1 MEEFGGQGVRQTGFR
16 QCSDLSRNNIK
27 NRILDVDRF
36 CKCSP
41 LTYCYRGHSRY
52 YRGHY
57 DGHCWKGPLSM
68 PKKLHNALH
77 PKTYL
82 TLGAGRHADGQGLY
96 LRVKDSGA
104 RSWFFRSLVDGK
116 AKDIGLGPVSG
127 PDALSLADARAKAAQ
142 YRAAA
147 ASGATLEGKR
157 TTARKE
163 REAAKAAERASI
175 TFQAYAETY
184 VDEKEAGWKN
194 AKHKQQWRNTLATYA
209 YPVVGD
215 LPLAKITTDDVLK
228 VLRPIWTTKPVT
240 ASRLRGRIETILSG
254 AKVEGLRSGENPAA
268 WRGHLDHLLAKP
280 AKVKADLW
288 REAGTDGHHP
298 ALVYGEAAAFIQVLR
313 KRDSVSALALEFT
326 ILTVARVGAVIG
338 ATWRELDLDA
348 ARWTIPAARMKA
360 DKEHLVPLSARA
372 LAIIATMQGL
382 RTSNDPDAPVFRG
395 NDAKEKATKALS
407 NMAMPMLLRRMH
419 EAEVSAGRVGWIDRA
434 QNDKPI
440 TVHGF
445 RSTFRD
451 WAGEATNHPRE
462 TIEHAMA
469 HGLPDKAEA
478 SYARGAQFQ
487 KRIALMDQWATFC
500 ATPVAGKVGP
510 MQRPAAK

>member
-1 MEEFGGQGVRQTGFR
+1 
-16 QCSDLSRNNIK
+16 
-27 NRILDVDRF
+27 
-36 CKCSP
+36 
-41 LTYCYRGHSRY
+41 
-52 YRGHY
+52 
-57 DGHCWKGPLSM
+57 M

-77 PKTYL
+77 SKTYL

-104 RSWFFRSLVDGK
+104 RSWLFRAVVDGK
-116 AKDIGLGPVSG
+116 PKDIGLGPVSG

-142 YRAAA
+142 HRAAA
-147 ASGATLEGKR
+147 ATGATLEGKR

-163 REAAKAAERASI
+163 REAAKAAERAS
-175 TFQAYAETY
+175 TKFQAYAETY
-184 VDEKEAGWKN
+184 VDGKEEGWKN
-194 AKHKQQWRNTLATYA
+194 AKHKQQWRNTLVTYA
-209 YPVVGD
+209 YPVLGD
-215 LPLAKITTDDVLK
+215 LPLAAITTDDVLR
-228 VLRPIWTTKPVT
+228 VLRPIWTTKPET
-240 ASRLRGRIETILSG
+240 ASRVRGRIETILSG

-268 WRGHLDHLLAKP
+268 WRGHLDHLLAKQS
-280 AKVKADLW
+280 KLK
-288 REAGTDGHHP
+288 RGHHA
-298 ALVYGEAAAFIQVLR
+298 ALAYGEAADFIQALR

-326 ILTVARVGAVIG
+326 ILTASRLGAVIG

-348 ARWTIPAARMKA
+348 ARWTIPASRTKA
-360 DKEHLVPLSARA
+360 GKEHLVPLSARA
-372 LAIIATMQGL
+372 LAIIATMQAL
-382 RTSNDPDAPVFRG
+382 RTSNDPDAPIFRG
-395 NDAKEKATKALS
+395 NDGKKKSDKGAASKGLA
-407 NMAMPMLLRRMH
+407 NMSMPMLLRRMH
-419 EAEVSAGRVGWIDRA
+419 EAEVEAGREGWIDRA

-451 WAGEATNHPRE
+451 WAGETTNHPRE

-500 ATPVAGKVGP
+500 ASPAAGKVVP
-510 MQRPAAK
+510 MQRPAKG